1 MKKIQRVD
9 LIDGP
14 ILPALLSFAFPILLS
29 NIFQQVYNIS
39 DVMIVGRFLGQKSLA
54 AVGATSAIF
63 DLIVGF
69 AVGVGNGM
77 GIIIARNYGA
87 KNEDQLRKSIAATA
101 VIGGVLSLF
110 VIFFGAVGLY
120 PLLQFLGT
128 PSAIVSQSYL
138 YISTIVNGVAV
149 TFAYNLCAGLLRAVG
164 DSLAALYFLII
175 AAILNILLD
184 LYFITQLHLGVQS
197 AGIATIIAQSF
208 SALLCFFYIR
218 RKVPF
223 LLPSRT
229 DFVWDQRLY
238 QDLISQGLTMGLMS
252 SIVSIGTVILQSA
265 INKLGMTIISAQI
278 SARRIMS
285 FALLPITAIS
295 SSMTTF
301 TSQNFGAKQFRRI
314 QKGVK
319 QACLL
324 SLTWSIFVAILLFFA
339 SPFLTSLISGSTNP
353 NLIANASLYLQI
365 SSCFYPVLG
374 CLLILGNSLQGIG
387 RKLTPLISSFIE
399 LTGKILFVLLIIP
412 HTGYI
417 GIILCE
423 PLIWVPMTLQLWFT
437 YHKGSHQLLASSTS
451 TSP

>member
-1 MKKIQRVD
+1 M
-9 LIDGP
+9 
-14 ILPALLSFAFPILLS
+14 
-29 NIFQQVYNIS
+29 IS
-39 DVMIVGRFLGQKSLA
+39 I
-54 AVGATSAIF
+54 
-63 DLIVGF
+63 
-69 AVGVGNGM
+69 GV
-77 GIIIARNYGA
+77 
-87 KNEDQLRKSIAATA
+87 
-101 VIGGVLSLF
+101 
-110 VIFFGAVGLY
+110 VGLY

-128 PSAIVSQSYL
+128 PPAIIAQSYL

-218 RKVPF
+218 KKVPF
-223 LLPSRT
+223 LLPNRN

-238 QDLISQGLTMGLMS
+238 QDLISQGFTMGLMS

-265 INKLGMTIISAQI
+265 INKLGMTIISAHI

-285 FALLPITAIS
+285 FALLPMAAIS
-295 SSMTTF
+295 TSMTTF
-301 TSQNFGAKQFRRI
+301 TSQNFGAKRFRRI

-324 SLTWSIFVAILLFFA
+324 SFVWSIIVAILLFFT
-339 SPFLTSLISGSTNP
+339 SPFLTSLISGSTNL

-399 LTGKILFVLLIIP
+399 LTGKILSVLFIIP

-417 GIILCE
+417 GVILCE

-437 YHKGSHQLLASSTS
+437 YHKASHQLLAS
-451 TSP
+451 

>member
-1 MKKIQRVD
+1 MKRIQRVD

-29 NIFQQVYNIS
+29 NIFQQLYNTS

-87 KNEDQLRKSIAATA
+87 KNEDQLRKSVAATA
-101 VIGGVLSLF
+101 IIGCILSLF
-110 VIFFGAVGLY
+110 VIFIGAVGLY

-197 AGIATIIAQSF
+197 AGIATIIAQ
-208 SALLCFFYIR
+208 
-218 RKVPF
+218 
-223 LLPSRT
+223 
-229 DFVWDQRLY
+229 
-238 QDLISQGLTMGLMS
+238 G
-252 SIVSIGTVILQSA
+252 
-265 INKLGMTIISAQI
+265 ISA
-278 SARRIMS
+278 
-285 FALLPITAIS
+285 F
-295 SSMTTF
+295 F
-301 TSQNFGAKQFRRI
+301 VF
-314 QKGVK
+314 
-319 QACLL
+319 
-324 SLTWSIFVAILLFFA
+324 SIFVRRSLFCSRIARILFG
-339 SPFLTSLISGSTNP
+339 T
-353 NLIANASLYLQI
+353 
-365 SSCFYPVLG
+365 
-374 CLLILGNSLQGIG
+374 
-387 RKLTPLISSFIE
+387 RSFIR
-399 LTGKILFVLLIIP
+399 I
-412 HTGYI
+412 
-417 GIILCE
+417 C
-423 PLIWVPMTLQLWFT
+423 
-437 YHKGSHQLLASSTS
+437 
-451 TSP
+451 

>member
-1 MKKIQRVD
+1 MKRIQRVN
-9 LIDGP
+9 LTDGP

-39 DVMIVGRFLGQKSLA
+39 DVMIVGRFLGQRSLA

-69 AVGVGNGM
+69 SVGVGNGM

-87 KNEDQLRKSIAATA
+87 KNEDHLRKSVAATA
-101 VIGGVLSLF
+101 MIGGVLSLF
-110 VIFFGAVGLY
+110 VMLIGAVGLY

-128 PSAIVSQSYL
+128 PSAILAQSYL

-184 LYFITQLHLGVQS
+184 LLFITQLHLGVQS
-197 AGIATIIAQSF
+197 AGIATVIAQSF

-218 RKVPF
+218 KKVPF
-223 LLPSRT
+223 LLPSRK

-285 FALLPITAIS
+285 FALLPMAAIS
-295 SSMTTF
+295 TSMTTF

-324 SLTWSIFVAILLFFA
+324 SLIWSIFVAVFLFFT
-339 SPFLTSLISGSTNP
+339 SPFLTRIISGSSDP
-353 NLIANASLYLQI
+353 KLIANASLYLQI
-365 SSCFYPVLG
+365 SSFFYPVLG
-374 CLLILGNSLQGIG
+374 CLLILGNTLQGIG
-387 RKLTPLISSFIE
+387 RKLTPLISSVIE

-417 GIILCE
+417 GVILCE

-437 YHKGSHQLLASSTS
+437 YQKASQKLLA
-451 TSP
+451 P

>member
-1 MKKIQRVD
+1 M
-9 LIDGP
+9 
-14 ILPALLSFAFPILLS
+14 
-29 NIFQQVYNIS
+29 
-39 DVMIVGRFLGQKSLA
+39 
-54 AVGATSAIF
+54 
-63 DLIVGF
+63 
-69 AVGVGNGM
+69 
-77 GIIIARNYGA
+77 
-87 KNEDQLRKSIAATA
+87 
-101 VIGGVLSLF
+101 IGGVLSLF
-110 VIFFGAVGLY
+110 VMLIGAVGLY

-128 PSAIVSQSYL
+128 PSAILAQSYL

-184 LYFITQLHLGVQS
+184 LLFITQLHLGVQS

-218 RKVPF
+218 KKVPF
-223 LLPSRT
+223 LLPSRK

-285 FALLPITAIS
+285 FALLPMAAIS
-295 SSMTTF
+295 TSMTTF

-324 SLTWSIFVAILLFFA
+324 SLIWSIFVAVFLFFT
-339 SPFLTSLISGSTNP
+339 SPFFTSLISGSSDP
-353 NLIANASLYLQI
+353 KLIANASLYLQI
-365 SSCFYPVLG
+365 SSFFYPVLG
-374 CLLILGNSLQGIG
+374 CLLILGNTLQGIG
-387 RKLTPLISSFIE
+387 RKLTPLISSVIE

-417 GIILCE
+417 GVILCE
-423 PLIWVPMTLQLWFT
+423 PLIWIPMTLQLWFT
-437 YHKGSHQLLASSTS
+437 YHKARQKLLA
-451 TSP
+451 P

>member
-1 MKKIQRVD
+1 MKKTAIN
-9 LIDGP
+9 LTDGP
-14 ILPALLSFAFPILLS
+14 ILRSIIAFAIPIIIS
-29 NIFQQVYNIS
+29 NIFQQLYNTADI
-39 DVMIVGRFLGQKSLA
+39 MIVGRFLGQDALA
-54 AVGATSAIF
+54 AVGATAAIF
-63 DLIVGF
+63 ELIVGF
-69 AVGVGNGM
+69 SLGVGNGM
-77 GIIIARNYGA
+77 GVIIARYYGA
-87 KNEDQLRKSIAATA
+87 NNHRLLKRAVGATL
-101 VIGGVLSLF
+101 VIGAFLSLL
-110 VIFFGAVGLY
+110 VAIIGSFGMY

-128 PSAIVSQSYL
+128 PESIIDQSYE
-138 YISTIVNGVAV
+138 YISIVVIGIAV

-164 DSLAALYFLII
+164 DSQAALYFLII

-218 RKVPF
+218 KKVPF
-223 LLPSRT
+223 LLPNRN
-229 DFVWDQRLY
+229 DFVWDQKLY

-285 FALLPITAIS
+285 FALLPMAAIS
-295 SSMTTF
+295 TSMTTF

-324 SLTWSIFVAILLFFA
+324 SFVWSIIVAILLFFT

-399 LTGKILFVLLIIP
+399 LTGKILFVLFIIP

-417 GIILCE
+417 GVILCE

-437 YHKGSHQLLASSTS
+437 YHKASHQLLAS
-451 TSP
+451 

>member
-1 MKKIQRVD
+1 M
-9 LIDGP
+9 P
-14 ILPALLSFAFPILLS
+14 I
-29 NIFQQVYNIS
+29 IF
-39 DVMIVGRFLGQKSLA
+39 
-54 AVGATSAIF
+54 
-63 DLIVGF
+63 
-69 AVGVGNGM
+69 
-77 GIIIARNYGA
+77 
-87 KNEDQLRKSIAATA
+87 
-101 VIGGVLSLF
+101 
-110 VIFFGAVGLY
+110 
-120 PLLQFLGT
+120 
-128 PSAIVSQSYL
+128 
-138 YISTIVNGVAV
+138 
-149 TFAYNLCAGLLRAVG
+149 CAGLLRAVG

-197 AGIATIIAQSF
+197 AGVATIIAQSF

-218 RKVPF
+218 KKVPF
-223 LLPSRT
+223 LLPNRT

-285 FALLPITAIS
+285 FALLPMTAIS

-301 TSQNFGAKQFRRI
+301 TSQNFGAKAIPDGFN
-314 QKGVK
+314 KASNKLVSSP
-319 QACLL
+319 LL
-324 SLTWSIFVAILLFFA
+324 WSVFVAILLFFT

-417 GIILCE
+417 ESFCAN
-423 PLIWVPMTLQLWFT
+423 P
-437 YHKGSHQLLASSTS
+437 
-451 TSP
+451 

>member
-1 MKKIQRVD
+1 MKRIQRVV

-29 NIFQQVYNIS
+29 NIFQQLYNTS

-87 KNEDQLRKSIAATA
+87 KNEDQLRKSVAATA
-101 VIGGVLSLF
+101 IIGCILSFF
-110 VIFFGAVGLY
+110 VIFIGAVGLY

-138 YISTIVNGVAV
+138 YIATIVNGVAV

-218 RKVPF
+218 KKVPF

-229 DFVWDQRLY
+229 DFVWDQKLY

-285 FALLPITAIS
+285 FALLPMTAIS

-314 QKGVK
+314 QQGVK

-324 SLTWSIFVAILLFFA
+324 SLLWSVFVAILLFFT

-417 GIILCE
+417 GVILCE

-437 YHKGSHQLLASSTS
+437 YHKSSHQLLASST
-451 TSP
+451 

>member
-1 MKKIQRVD
+1 MKRIQRVD

-14 ILPALLSFAFPILLS
+14 ILPTLLSFAFPILLS
-29 NIFQQVYNIS
+29 NIFQQLYNTS

-87 KNEDQLRKSIAATA
+87 KNDDQLRKSVAATA
-101 VIGGVLSLF
+101 VIGVILSLF
-110 VIFFGAVGLY
+110 VISIGVVGLY

-128 PSAIVSQSYL
+128 PSAIIAQSYL

-149 TFAYNLCAGLLRAVG
+149 TFDYNLCAGLLRAVG

-175 AAILNILLD
+175 AAVLNILLD

-218 RKVPF
+218 KKVPF
-223 LLPSRT
+223 LPPNRN

-238 QDLISQGLTMGLMS
+238 QDLISQGFTMGLMS

-285 FALLPITAIS
+285 FALLPMAAIS
-295 SSMTTF
+295 TSMTTF

-324 SLTWSIFVAILLFFA
+324 SFVWSIIVAILLFFT

-399 LTGKILFVLLIIP
+399 LTGKILFVFFIIP
-412 HTGYI
+412 HTGYM
-417 GIILCE
+417 GVILCE
-423 PLIWVPMTLQLWFT
+423 PLIWIPMTLQLIII
-437 YHKGSHQLLASSTS
+437 YRKIRYQLLTE
-451 TSP
+451 

>member
-1 MKKIQRVD
+1 MKRIQRVD

-14 ILPALLSFAFPILLS
+14 ILPTLLSFAFPILLS
-29 NIFQQVYNIS
+29 NIFQQLYNTS

-87 KNEDQLRKSIAATA
+87 KNDDQLRKSVAATA
-101 VIGGVLSLF
+101 VIGVILSLF
-110 VIFFGAVGLY
+110 VISIGVVGLY

-128 PSAIVSQSYL
+128 PSAIIAQSYL

-175 AAILNILLD
+175 AAVLNILLD

-218 RKVPF
+218 KKVPF
-223 LLPSRT
+223 LPPNRN

-238 QDLISQGLTMGLMS
+238 QDLISQGFTMGLMS

-285 FALLPITAIS
+285 FALLPMAAIS
-295 SSMTTF
+295 TSMTTF

-324 SLTWSIFVAILLFFA
+324 SFVWSIIVAILLFFT

-399 LTGKILFVLLIIP
+399 LTGKILFVFFIIP
-412 HTGYI
+412 HTGYM
-417 GIILCE
+417 GVILCE
-423 PLIWVPMTLQLWFT
+423 PLIWIPMTLQLIII
-437 YHKGSHQLLASSTS
+437 YRKIRYQLLTE
-451 TSP
+451 

>member
-87 KNEDQLRKSIAATA
+87 KNEDQLRKSVAATA

-197 AGIATIIAQSF
+197 AGIVTIIAQSF

-218 RKVPF
+218 KKVPF
-223 LLPSRT
+223 LLPNRT

-238 QDLISQGLTMGLMS
+238 QDLISQGQTMGLMS

-265 INKLGMTIISAQI
+265 INQLGMTIISAQI

-285 FALLPITAIS
+285 FALLPMTAIS

-314 QKGVK
+314 QQGVK

-324 SLTWSIFVAILLFFA
+324 SLTWSVFVAILLFFT
-339 SPFLTSLISGSTNP
+339 SPISGSTNP

-399 LTGKILFVLLIIP
+399 LTGKIIFVLLIIP

-417 GIILCE
+417 GVILCE

-437 YHKGSHQLLASSTS
+437 YHKASHQLLASSTS

>member
-1 MKKIQRVD
+1 MKRIQRVNLTD
-9 LIDGP
+9 DP

-39 DVMIVGRFLGQKSLA
+39 DVMIVGRFLGQRSLA

-69 AVGVGNGM
+69 SVGVSNGM

-87 KNEDQLRKSIAATA
+87 KNEDQLRKSVAATA
-101 VIGGVLSLF
+101 MIGGVLSLL
-110 VIFFGAVGLY
+110 VMLIGAVGLY

-128 PSAIVSQSYL
+128 PSVILAQSYL

-164 DSLAALYFLII
+164 DSLASLYFLII

-184 LYFITQLHLGVQS
+184 LLFITQLHLGVQS

-218 RKVPF
+218 KKVPF
-223 LLPSRT
+223 LLPSRK

-285 FALLPITAIS
+285 FALLPMAAIS
-295 SSMTTF
+295 TSMTTF

-324 SLTWSIFVAILLFFA
+324 SLIWSIFVAVFLFFT
-339 SPFLTSLISGSTNP
+339 SPFFTSLISGSSDP
-353 NLIANASLYLQI
+353 KLIANASLYLQI
-365 SSCFYPVLG
+365 SSFFYPVLG
-374 CLLILGNSLQGIG
+374 CLLILGNTLQGIG
-387 RKLTPLISSFIE
+387 RKLTPLISSVIE

-417 GIILCE
+417 GVILCE
-423 PLIWVPMTLQLWFT
+423 PLIWIPMTLLLWFT
-437 YHKGSHQLLASSTS
+437 YHKARQKLLAS
-451 TSP
+451 

>member
-1 MKKIQRVD
+1 MKRIQRVD

-14 ILPALLSFAFPILLS
+14 ILPTLLSFAFPILLS
-29 NIFQQVYNIS
+29 NIFQQLYNTS

-87 KNEDQLRKSIAATA
+87 KNDDQLRKSVAATA
-101 VIGGVLSLF
+101 VIGGILSLF
-110 VIFFGAVGLY
+110 VISIGVVGLY

-128 PSAIVSQSYL
+128 PPAIIAQSYL

-175 AAILNILLD
+175 AAVLNILLD

-218 RKVPF
+218 KKVPF
-223 LLPSRT
+223 LLPNRN

-238 QDLISQGLTMGLMS
+238 QDLISQGFTMGLMS

-265 INKLGMTIISAQI
+265 INKLGMTIISAHI

-285 FALLPITAIS
+285 FALLPMAAIS
-295 SSMTTF
+295 TSMTTF

-324 SLTWSIFVAILLFFA
+324 SFVWSIIVAILLFFT

-365 SSCFYPVLG
+365 SSCFYPILAS
-374 CLLILGNSLQGIG
+374 LIILRNALQGMG
-387 RKLTPLISSFIE
+387 KKLTPLTSSFIE
-399 LTGKILFVLLIIP
+399 LFGKIFFVLWIIP
-412 HTGYI
+412 HTGYM
-417 GIILCE
+417 GVILCE
-423 PLIWVPMTLQLWFT
+423 PLIWIPMTLQLIII
-437 YHKGSHQLLASSTS
+437 YRKIRYQLLTE
-451 TSP
+451 

>member
-1 MKKIQRVD
+1 MF
-9 LIDGP
+9 LAS
-14 ILPALLSFAFPILLS
+14 IL
-29 NIFQQVYNIS
+29 
-39 DVMIVGRFLGQKSLA
+39 
-54 AVGATSAIF
+54 
-63 DLIVGF
+63 
-69 AVGVGNGM
+69 
-77 GIIIARNYGA
+77 
-87 KNEDQLRKSIAATA
+87 
-101 VIGGVLSLF
+101 
-110 VIFFGAVGLY
+110 
-120 PLLQFLGT
+120 
-128 PSAIVSQSYL
+128 SYL

-184 LYFITQLHLGVQS
+184 LFFITQLHLGVQS
-197 AGIATIIAQSF
+197 AGIATIIAQST
-208 SALLCFFYIR
+208 SAILCFLYILK
-218 RKVPF
+218 KVPF
-223 LLPSRT
+223 LVPKSK

-285 FALLPITAIS
+285 FALLPMGAIS
-295 SSMTTF
+295 TSMTTF
-301 TSQNFGAKQFRRI
+301 ISQNFGAKQFRRI

-319 QACLL
+319 QACFL
-324 SLTWSIFVAILLFFA
+324 SLIWSIFVAVSLFFT

-353 NLIANASLYLQI
+353 DLIANASLYLQI

-374 CLLILGNSLQGIG
+374 RLLILGNSLQGMG
-387 RKLTPLISSFIE
+387 HKLTPLISSFIE
-399 LTGKILFVLLIIP
+399 LTGKILFVLFVIP

-417 GIILCE
+417 GVILCE

-437 YHKGSHQLLASSTS
+437 YQKASQKLLA
-451 TSP
+451 P

>member
-87 KNEDQLRKSIAATA
+87 KNEDQLRKSVAATA

-197 AGIATIIAQSF
+197 AGVATIIAQSF

-218 RKVPF
+218 KKVPF
-223 LLPSRT
+223 LLPNRT

-285 FALLPITAIS
+285 FALLPMTAIS

-314 QKGVK
+314 QQGVK

-324 SLTWSIFVAILLFFA
+324 SLLWSVFVAILLFFT

-365 SSCFYPVLG
+365 SSCFYPILAS
-374 CLLILGNSLQGIG
+374 LIILRNALQGMG
-387 RKLTPLISSFIE
+387 KKLTPLTSSFIE
-399 LTGKILFVLLIIP
+399 LFGKIFFVLWIIP
-412 HTGYI
+412 HTGYM
-417 GIILCE
+417 GVILCE
-423 PLIWVPMTLQLWFT
+423 PLIWIPMTLQLIII
-437 YHKGSHQLLASSTS
+437 YRKIRYQLLTE
-451 TSP
+451 

>member
-1 MKKIQRVD
+1 MKRIQRVD

-14 ILPALLSFAFPILLS
+14 ILPTLLSFAFPILLS
-29 NIFQQVYNIS
+29 NIFQQLYNTS

-87 KNEDQLRKSIAATA
+87 KNDDQLRKSVAATA
-101 VIGGVLSLF
+101 VIGGILSLF
-110 VIFFGAVGLY
+110 VISIGVVGLY

-128 PSAIVSQSYL
+128 PSAIIAQSYL

-175 AAILNILLD
+175 AAVLNILLD

-218 RKVPF
+218 KKVPF
-223 LLPSRT
+223 LLPNRN

-238 QDLISQGLTMGLMS
+238 QDLISQGFTMGLMS

-265 INKLGMTIISAQI
+265 INTLGMTIISAQI

-285 FALLPITAIS
+285 FALLPMTAIS
-295 SSMTTF
+295 TSMTTF
-301 TSQNFGAKQFRRI
+301 TSQNFGAKRFRRI
-314 QKGVK
+314 RKGVK

-324 SLTWSIFVAILLFFA
+324 SLIWSIFVAVFLFFT

-399 LTGKILFVLLIIP
+399 LTGKILFVFFIIP
-412 HTGYI
+412 YTGYI
-417 GIILCE
+417 GVILCE

-437 YHKGSHQLLASSTS
+437 YRKASQKFL
-451 TSP
+451 PA